1 MGRSKTTRST
11 RSGRAFTT
19 ERAPASPVSR
29 WSSGKTSRA
38 KTTGVP
44 CVPLKTG
51 TTIGFPP
58 RANAAS
64 SAGTTGSGVFGWS
77 PSAISAA
84 RVHGLS
90 AATPTAIELPCPS
103 WGRGGAGPLPRH
115 VACGRNAPGWSP
127 AATGHARA
135 CRVVEPPSGRALPG
149 PAGLRAGAPHRFG
162 DRALR
167 EHAAE
172 VRLVLDRTLQIRLD
186 VHAIR
191 SLLRGGLDRRRVEA
205 LADQRGLDP
214 LGAHGPGAGARDA
227 DARLGAHTLLVERQ
241 RGAGADHGEARR
253 GMRELHVRGARAG
266 GDQRHADLD
275 EDLPLLERRRHEPEE
290 PLVHADLALALR
302 PLADHLGAERDHR
315 RRPVGGRVGV
325 SQ

>member
-77 PSAISAA
+77 PRASSAA

-103 WGRGGAGPLPRH
+103 WGRGFTAKR
-115 VACGRNAPGWSP
+115 AASP
-127 AATGHARA
+127 ASASRTAESSWPVTTTTSSTRGRRPSTTQRTTGLPSSWRSSFWRPIRRA
-135 CRVVEPPSGRALPG
+135 D
-149 PAGLRAGAPHRFG
+149 PAGRTIPPILRGAVKRARGVGAP
-162 DRALR
+162 R
-167 EHAAE
+167 EASAG
-172 VRLVLDRTLQIRLD
+172 
-186 VHAIR
+186 
-191 SLLRGGLDRRRVEA
+191 RGARPRPA
-205 LADQRGLDP
+205 PAPAD
-214 LGAHGPGAGARDA
+214 RDA

-266 GDQRHADLD
+266 GEQRHADLD

-315 RRPVGGRVGV
+315 RRPVGGGVGV

>member
-103 WGRGGAGPLPRH
+103 WGRGFTAKR
-115 VACGRNAPGWSP
+115 AASP
-127 AATGHARA
+127 AATGHART

-191 SLLRGGLDRRRVEA
+191 RLLRGGLDRRRVEA
-205 LADQRGLDP
+205 LAD
-214 LGAHGPGAGARDA
+214 
-227 DARLGAHTLLVERQ
+227 
-241 RGAGADHGEARR
+241 
-253 GMRELHVRGARAG
+253 
-266 GDQRHADLD
+266 
-275 EDLPLLERRRHEPEE
+275 
-290 PLVHADLALALR
+290 
-302 PLADHLGAERDHR
+302 
-315 RRPVGGRVGV
+315 
-325 SQ
+325 

>member
-64 SAGTTGSGVFGWS
+64 SAGTTGSGVFGWA

-103 WGRGGAGPLPRH
+103 WGRGFTAKRAASPASASRTAESSWPVTTTTSSTRGRRPSTTQRTTGLPSSWRSSFWRPIRRANPAARTIPPIMREAVKRAGG
-115 VACGRNAPGWSP
+115 VGAPGGRS
-127 AATGHARA
+127 TGRGARPRPPPPHAGVTRP
-135 CRVVEPPSGRALPG
+135 V
-149 PAGLRAGAPHRFG
+149 
-162 DRALR
+162 
-167 EHAAE
+167 
-172 VRLVLDRTLQIRLD
+172 
-186 VHAIR
+186 
-191 SLLRGGLDRRRVEA
+191 
-205 LADQRGLDP
+205 
-214 LGAHGPGAGARDA
+214 GAHGPGAGARDA

-266 GDQRHADLD
+266 GEQRHADLD